1 MRKLKMRW
9 RGLLALLPLALAAAL
24 HRAEAQSPARNP
36 SPQELIPGH
45 SDGSY
50 LHSYLVAPKPEG
62 PCPPN
67 IDAVYQADVI
77 VTGTDMRQ
85 RPWGFAQTFRTV
97 LVKSS
102 GDPRL
107 MDDQRVAELAA
118 HAADFVVCFLYAD
131 MMADIPVHDEQ
142 GTYDRPHKLTVTFD
156 PAKIDAIL
164 ADFGDK
170 PWHGER
176 PLVLPVLLVTGPKP
190 PSYVLSADAPRGTEQ
205 RGAFAAAAEEFGIM
219 VRFPSDKELTTWAVS
234 ATQFPGETPGSR
246 AGEAIVTGTLEWNES
261 LPGWVGKWRTDWQGA
276 AHRWEIGG
284 VNYDAAFRDIV
295 RGVVL
300 LASGRG
306 SPD

>member
-1 MRKLKMRW
+1 MRW
-9 RGLLALLPLALAAAL
+9 ARWAIPILAFAASL
-24 HRAEAQSPARNP
+24 HQADGQSPAPNSGP
-36 SPQELIPGH
+36 PELTPGH

-67 IDAVYQADVI
+67 IDAIYQADVI

-107 MDDQRVAELAA
+107 MNNPRVDELAA
-118 HAADFVVCFLYAD
+118 HADGLVVCFSYAD
-131 MMADIPVHDEQ
+131 MMANIPIHDEQ

-156 PAKIDAIL
+156 PVKIDAIL
-164 ADFGDK
+164 AELGDK
-170 PWHGER
+170 PWRGER
-176 PLVLPVLLVTGPKP
+176 PVVVPVLLVTGPKP
-190 PSYVLSADAPRGTEQ
+190 PPYVLTADTPRGTEQ
-205 RGAFAAAAEEFGIM
+205 RGAFAAAAEEFGM
-219 VRFPSDKELTTWAVS
+219 TARFPSDEELAIWGAS
-234 ATQFPGETPGSR
+234 AGHFPGKIPGSR
-246 AGEAIVTGTLEWNES
+246 TGEAIVAGTLEWNES
-261 LPGWVGKWRTDWQGA
+261 LPGWVGKWRTDWRGA
-276 AHRWEIGG
+276 AYRWEISG
-284 VNYDAAFRDIV
+284 VNYDAAFRDVV

>member
-1 MRKLKMRW
+1 MRW
-9 RGLLALLPLALAAAL
+9 ARRATPILAFAAAL
-24 HRAEAQSPARNP
+24 HQAAAQSPTPNP
-36 SPQELIPGH
+36 GSQELIPGH
-45 SDGSY
+45 SDGSF

-62 PCPPN
+62 PCPQN
-67 IDAVYQADVI
+67 IDAIYQADVI

-107 MDDQRVAELAA
+107 MDNPRVDELAA
-118 HAADFVVCFLYAD
+118 HADGLVVCFSYAD
-131 MMADIPVHDEQ
+131 MMANIPIHDEQ

-156 PAKIDAIL
+156 PAKIDTIL
-164 ADFGDK
+164 ADFGDT
-170 PWHGER
+170 PWGGER
-176 PLVLPVLLVTGPKP
+176 PAVVPVLLVTGPKP
-190 PSYVLSADAPRGTEQ
+190 PPYVLSADTPRGVEQ
-205 RGAFAAAAEEFGIM
+205 RGAFAAAAEEFGM
-219 VRFPSDKELTTWAVS
+219 TARFPSEKELATWDAS
-234 ATQFPGETPGSR
+234 AGHFPGKTPGSR
-246 AGEAIVTGTLEWNES
+246 TGEAIVAGTLEWNES
-261 LPGWVGKWRTDWQGA
+261 LPGWVGKWRADWQGA
-276 AHRWEIGG
+276 AHRWEISG